1 MFSSELP
8 GPALACGHMRLLF
21 VTSEVEPFSK
31 TGGLADVLGAL
42 PRALAERG
50 HEVLVVSPRYG
61 ELDPK
66 LLGLQ
71 ATGKWVS
78 VRFPFGE
85 QFSEIFVAQGGPRL
99 RFAFLEHAMFYQ
111 RKGIYGDAGGDFGD
125 NHRRY
130 AYLSRACL
138 EVARALDFTPD
149 ILHAHD
155 WPTGLAP
162 LYLRE
167 ARGDLRFA
175 HTRSVFTI
183 HNLGYQG
190 IFSKAAMSDLG
201 LSWSYFNA
209 TGLEFFDKVN
219 FLKAGLGFSDAI
231 STVSRRYAEEIQ
243 TTEQGFKLEATLR
256 SRRHRLVGI
265 LNGIDT
271 QVWNPAADDLI
282 AAPYDAG
289 NLVPRVGNTNALRAR
304 FGLDPDP
311 DAPLFAV
318 ISRLSWQKG
327 LDLLLE
333 ALPTLLAEGG
343 QLALL
348 GAGDEGLQRGFTE
361 AAKAHPGRI
370 ACEIG
375 YDEAAAHRIQA
386 GADALLVPSRFEPC
400 GLTQLCALRYGAA
413 PVVARVGGL
422 SDTVIDAGP
431 MALAAGVATGIQFSP
446 VNTPMLENAIRR
458 TARLRR
464 DPAAWARMQ
473 ANGMTADVSWRAPA
487 RRYAD
492 LYRDLIDERARRDDP
507 GIGQSHRA

>member
-1 MFSSELP
+1 
-8 GPALACGHMRLLF
+8 MRLLF

-61 ELDPK
+61 ELDPR

-99 RFAFLEHAMFYQ
+99 RFAFLEHAMLYQ

-190 IFSKAAMSDLG
+190 IFSKQAMSDLG
-201 LSWSYFNA
+201 LSWSYFNS

-219 FLKAGLGFSDAI
+219 FLKSGLGFADAI

-243 TTEQGFKLEATLR
+243 TTEQGFRLEATLR

-265 LNGIDT
+265 LNGIDPT
-271 QVWNPAADDLI
+271 EWNPAADAALPSRYSRDEMAGKARCRHALTETFGVQAGPQTLVIGLVSRLAHQKGVDLVLQASQALMQQDI
-282 AAPYDAG
+282 ALVMLG
-289 NLVPRVGNTNALRAR
+289 NGEARLEDGFRGLTRTYRGRVGAHIGFDRALSHR
-304 FGLDPDP
+304 
-311 DAPLFAV
+311 V
-318 ISRLSWQKG
+318 I
-327 LDLLLE
+327 
-333 ALPTLLAEGG
+333 
-343 QLALL
+343 
-348 GAGDEGLQRGFTE
+348 AG
-361 AAKAHPGRI
+361 
-370 ACEIG
+370 C
-375 YDEAAAHRIQA
+375 
-386 GADALLVPSRFEPC
+386 DALLMPSRYEPC
-400 GLTQLCALRYGAA
+400 GLSQLYGLRYGTVPIVRAT
-413 PVVARVGGL
+413 GGL
-422 SDTVIDAGP
+422 DDTVIDATQPDGNGFKFNEFNVP
-431 MALAAGVATGIQFSP
+431 ELVDAVA
-446 VNTPMLENAIRR
+446 R
-458 TARLRR
+458 
-464 DPAAWARMQ
+464 AAWTFRQ
-473 ANGMTADVSWRAPA
+473 PERWRALVRRGMA
-487 RRYAD
+487 RDYSWAAASRQYES
-492 LYRDLIDERARRDDP
+492 LYRELLHER
-507 GIGQSHRA
+507 

>member
-1 MFSSELP
+1 
-8 GPALACGHMRLLF
+8 MRLLF

-99 RFAFLEHAMFYQ
+99 RFAFLEHAMLYQ

-167 ARGDLRFA
+167 ARSDLRFA

-190 IFSKAAMSDLG
+190 IFSKQVMSDLG

-209 TGLEFFDKVN
+209 TGVEFFDKVN

-265 LNGIDT
+265 LNGIDPT
-271 QVWNPAADDLI
+271 EWNPAADAALPSRYSRDEMAGKARCRHALTETFGVKVGPTTLVIGLVSRLAHQKGVDLVLQASQGI
-282 AAPYDAG
+282 MDQDVALVMLGNGDAKLEDG
-289 NLVPRVGNTNALRAR
+289 FRGLTSIYRGRVGAHIGFDRALSHR
-304 FGLDPDP
+304 
-311 DAPLFAV
+311 V
-318 ISRLSWQKG
+318 I
-327 LDLLLE
+327 
-333 ALPTLLAEGG
+333 
-343 QLALL
+343 
-348 GAGDEGLQRGFTE
+348 AG
-361 AAKAHPGRI
+361 
-370 ACEIG
+370 C
-375 YDEAAAHRIQA
+375 
-386 GADALLVPSRFEPC
+386 DALLMPSRYEPC
-400 GLTQLCALRYGAA
+400 GLSQLYGLRYGTVPIVRAT
-413 PVVARVGGL
+413 GGL
-422 SDTVIDAGP
+422 DDTVIDATQPDGN
-431 MALAAGVATGIQFSP
+431 GFKFNDFSVP
-446 VNTPMLENAIRR
+446 DLVDAVTR
-458 TARLRR
+458 
-464 DPAAWARMQ
+464 AAWTFRQ
-473 ANGMTADVSWRAPA
+473 PERWRALVRRGMA
-487 RRYAD
+487 RDYSWAAASRQYES
-492 LYRDLIDERARRDDP
+492 LYRELLHER
-507 GIGQSHRA
+507 